1 MALAEHGGSTILLVE
16 ANRRRPRLAKL
27 MGLEVTTCLATQMWE
42 ALNSREHVWEVVPTF
57 TINFHVLAFNP
68 EKVEPRRIDAREFTQ
83 MMQELVH
90 LPYRYILI
98 DCPAVLDS
106 ADVNI
111 IEGAVDGVLMTA
123 KSGVTTTSQLRSA
136 VESLAPVRI
145 LGTVLMAS

>member
-1 MALAEHGGSTILLVE
+1 
-16 ANRRRPRLAKL
+16 
-27 MGLEVTTCLATQMWE
+27 
-42 ALNSREHVWEVVPTF
+42 
-57 TINFHVLAFNP
+57 
-68 EKVEPRRIDAREFTQ
+68 
-83 MMQELVH
+83 